1 LPIDPGTDIGPYKV
15 LDSLGSGGMGEVYL
29 ARDTRLGRKIALKFL
44 SAEYTKDEDR
54 VRRFQQ
60 EARAASAL
68 NHPNLITIF
77 EIGEVD
83 SVHFI
88 STEFIEGETLRRRL
102 TTRRLSNAEIFDVAI
117 QVGSALATAH
127 AAGITH
133 RDIKPENIMVRPDGV
148 VKVLDFGLAKLTEA
162 STSGESA
169 IDPTAVTK
177 KVVATNPGVVMGTV
191 SYMSPEQARGAPVD
205 ARTDIFSF
213 GVVLYEMTAG
223 RVPFEGSSFGDIISG
238 IIGKRHLPLARY
250 SPDVPQEL
258 ERIVGKTLAKD
269 REERYQSIKELLID
283 LKRLKQRLEVEA
295 EFEHSSP
302 SEWARDA
309 VMGRRSGS
317 GEMGS
322 GSGDTITLGASTQSV
337 RTTSSAEYL
346 VSEIKR
352 HKKATIFVL
361 AAAVVAAVA
370 ITFVSTRRPINSVAI
385 LPFSNQT
392 DDAKMDSISD
402 EITEG
407 IINHLFELPPLRV
420 ISYGSVEQYKGR
432 QLDPQ
437 AIGKELGVR
446 AVMIGRISKRDDVIT
461 VNAEL
466 VDTRDKSRIW
476 GAQEKLKFSELMLAH
491 HRLARS
497 VLEKLGLKLSDQQ
510 QKELDAQDLY
520 VTGRNYLNQRTP
532 EGFSKAIEYFDK
544 TVALDPGYALAH
556 AGLADCYNM
565 LATYGAKPPSEA
577 FPLAKAEAWKALE
590 ADDSLAE
597 AHTSLAYALFRG
609 DWNWTESETQFKQA
623 LRLNSKSAQAYQWY
637 ANLLVAL
644 GRSDEA
650 IARTQRAQELDS
662 TSSII
667 RSHFGFVYFF
677 ARRYDDSI
685 AVCQK
690 VLELD
695 PTYFAARRYLGQAY
709 AQKGKYDL
717 AISEF
722 QRAVAANGSP
732 LMRAELAHT
741 YALARKKDEAQKILA
756 DLQRLSS
763 DRYIS
768 PYHIALIY
776 SGLGNREET
785 FNWLEQAFQGR
796 ADYLVYLKVDPR
808 FDWLHK
814 DPRFASLVDRI
825 GLH

>member
-1 LPIDPGTDIGPYKV
+1 
-15 LDSLGSGGMGEVYL
+15 MGEVYL

-44 SAEYTKDEDR
+44 SAEFTKDEDR

-102 TTRRLSNAEIFDVAI
+102 ATRRLSNNEIFEVAI

-148 VKVLDFGLAKLTEA
+148 VKVLDFGLAKLTEV
-162 STSGESA
+162 STTGESA

-177 KVVATNPGVVMGTV
+177 KVVETNPGVVMGTV

-223 RVPFEGSSFGDIISG
+223 RVPFEGSSFGDIITG
-238 IIGKRHLPLARY
+238 IIGKKHQPLARY
-250 SPDVPQEL
+250 SPDVPAEL
-258 ERIVGKTLAKD
+258 ERIVGKALAKD
-269 REERYQSIKELLID
+269 REERYQSIKDLLID
-283 LKRLKQRLEVEA
+283 LRRLKQRLEVEA
-295 EFEHSSP
+295 EIEQSSP
-302 SEWARDA
+302 PEWARDA

-317 GEMGS
+317 G
-322 GSGDTITLGASTQSV
+322 DTITLGASSQPV

-352 HKKATIFVL
+352 HKKMTILVL
-361 AAAVVAAVA
+361 AAAVIAAVA
-370 ITFVSTRRPINSVAI
+370 ITFVSTRRPINSIAI
-385 LPFSNQT
+385 LPFTNQT
-392 DDAKMDSISD
+392 GDAGMDSISD

-437 AIGKELGVR
+437 AVGKELGVS
-446 AVMIGRISKRDDVIT
+446 AVMVGRISKRDDVIA

-466 VDTRDKSRIW
+466 VDARDKSRIW
-476 GAQEKLKFSELMLAH
+476 GAQERLKFSDLTLAQ

-497 VLEKLGLKLSDQQ
+497 VMEKLGLKLSDEQR
-510 QKELDAQDLY
+510 KELDAQDLY
-520 VTGRNYLNQRTP
+520 ATGRNYLNQRTTD
-532 EGFSKAIEYFDK
+532 GLNKGIEHFDK
-544 TVALDPGYALAH
+544 AVALKPNYALAH

-565 LATYGAKPPSEA
+565 LASYGQKPPAEA
-577 FPLAKAEAWKALE
+577 FALAKAEARKALE

-597 AHTSLAYALFRG
+597 AHTSLAFALLRG
-609 DWNWTESETQFKQA
+609 DWKWAESEREFRRA
-623 LRLNSKSAQAYQWY
+623 LSLNPKSAQAHQWY
-637 ANLLVAL
+637 SILLVAL
-644 GRSDEA
+644 GRTDEA
-650 IARTQRAQELDS
+650 IAHTKRAQELDA

-667 RSHFGFVYFF
+667 RSHLGLVYFF
-677 ARRYDDSI
+677 SHRYDDSI
-685 AVCQK
+685 AACQK

-695 PTYFAARRYLGQAY
+695 PTFFAARRYLGQAY
-709 AQKGKYDL
+709 AQKGKYEQ
-717 AISEF
+717 AIDEF
-722 QRAVAANGSP
+722 QSASSSGSP

-741 YALARKKDEAQKILA
+741 YALARKRSEAEKILA
-756 DLQRLSS
+756 DLQQLSS
-763 DRYIS
+763 ERYIS

-776 SGLGNREET
+776 SGLGNKEET
-785 FNWLEQAFQGR
+785 FKWLEQAFRGR

-808 FDWLHK
+808 FDWLHR

-825 GLH
+825 GLP